1 MLLKNVPA
9 ILWKF
14 LLMVATV
21 LVHSS
26 VANAQHII
34 TTVAGGGPNNIPAL
48 QAGIGQPTSVF
59 KDSNGNLYFSALVTS
74 SVYKIDGNGTLTRVA
89 GIGGDGFS
97 GDGGPATAAH
107 LTLPSGVFVDQFGN
121 IYIADS
127 GNNRIRK
134 VVASTGVIQTIVG
147 TGTAGSGGDGG
158 PALSAELSGPSG
170 LFVDG
175 KGNIFIADS
184 QNNKIREVV
193 AATGIIQTVAGN
205 GVQGF
210 SGDGGPAT
218 SAALNLQSISI
229 LACGL
234 FVDGF
239 GNVFFPDTANN
250 RVRVVVAATG
260 NIQTVAGNG
269 TQGFGGDDGPATS
282 AELALPTGV
291 FVEGNGNMLI
301 ADSVNGRIR
310 EVFANTGG
318 IIQTG
323 GTINT
328 VAGNGD
334 GFSGDGGPATS
345 AGLLLPLGVFVD
357 GSGNIVIA
365 DSGDYRIREVAAATG
380 NIQTV
385 AGNGSPGFSGDGGP
399 ATSAGLLFPF
409 GVFVDG
415 SGNIFIVDSG
425 NDRIR
430 EVVAA
435 TGDIQTVAGN
445 GTPGFSGDGG
455 PATSASL
462 LSPFGV
468 FVDVNGNI
476 FIADSGNSRIREV
489 VADTGNIQT
498 VAGNGTA
505 GFSGDGGPALQA
517 ELNLPLSVYVDAKG
531 NIFLADSNGHRIR
544 EVVAATGNIQ
554 TVAGNGTPGFS
565 GDGGSATSAEL
576 NTPGGVFVDGSGNIF
591 VGDTGNARV
600 REIIAATGII
610 QTVAGNGTLGFS
622 GDGGPATSA
631 QLSTP
636 YGIFLDKTGNLF
648 ISDGGNSRVREVIA
662 GTGNIRTVVGNGTF
676 GFGGDGGPAIDAEIA
691 FVPGIWGD
699 PNGSLYLS
707 DLNNARIRKVT
718 GFVTGPPASIT
729 ATGGTPQ
736 TTVILA
742 AFPAPL
748 AATVTD
754 ADGNP
759 IAGATVTFVAPD
771 TGASGT
777 FANAADTA
785 ITNTAGLATS
795 AVFTANGTL
804 GSYTVTATTPGVS
817 GSAAF
822 NLTNTT
828 SGNPA
833 TLVVLPQPSTVG
845 LGATVQFFAQDASG
859 STVPVTWSV
868 SPATGAGT
876 ISASG
881 SYQAPT
887 SGSTS
892 QTVTLTATAIV
903 DSTKLKTVSFTLAA
917 NGLGACCNLPQ
928 QLTAAPGK
936 PGVTGVQL
944 NGVSP
949 SSTVP
954 FMLSCMGLPTGAG
967 CIFTLPNTSATTQVI
982 SGASPFAFCSVFVTG
997 PGTSTTGMISRFP
1010 RRASPSP
1017 QPPLYSVVM
1026 LFLGVTALLLR
1037 IWKSNETGHS
1047 GGLAFLTVALVCI
1060 SLGVLGACN
1069 GFSQSSVAPPSAQV
1083 TPSGTYQIQI
1093 LATPPAGSGFVQSR
1107 LIVPL
1112 TVP

>member
-1 MLLKNVPA
+1 MLKKLSVCVLLLSSSPA
-9 ILWKF
+9 
-14 LLMVATV
+14 VQG
-21 LVHSS
+21 
-26 VANAQHII
+26 QHII

-48 QAGIGQPTSVF
+48 QAGIGYPTSVF
-59 KDSNGNLYFSALVTS
+59 KDSNGNLYFSALLTS

-89 GIGGDGFS
+89 GIGGVGFS
-97 GDGGPATAAH
+97 GDGGPATASH
-107 LTLPSGVFVDQFGN
+107 LSLPSGVFVDQFGN

-134 VVASTGVIQTIVG
+134 VVASTGIIQTIVG

-205 GVQGF
+205 GTQGF

-218 SAALNLQSISI
+218 SAELNLQSISI
-229 LACGL
+229 VACDL

-239 GNVFFPDTANN
+239 GNVFFPDTAND

-269 TQGFGGDDGPATS
+269 TQGFGGDDGAATS

-291 FVEGNGNMLI
+291 FVEGNGNILI
-301 ADSVNGRIR
+301 ADSANGRIR
-310 EVFANTGG
+310 EVFPNTGG

-328 VAGNGD
+328 VAGNGS

-365 DSGDYRIREVAAATG
+365 DSGDYRIREVVAATG

-385 AGNGSPGFSGDGGP
+385 AGNGT
-399 ATSAGLLFPF
+399 A
-409 GVFVDG
+409 
-415 SGNIFIVDSG
+415 
-425 NDRIR
+425 
-430 EVVAA
+430 
-435 TGDIQTVAGN
+435 
-445 GTPGFSGDGG
+445 GFSGDGG

-468 FVDVNGNI
+468 FVDVSGNI
-476 FIADSGNSRIREV
+476 FIADSGNS
-489 VADTGNIQT
+489 
-498 VAGNGTA
+498 
-505 GFSGDGGPALQA
+505 S
-517 ELNLPLSVYVDAKG
+517 
-531 NIFLADSNGHRIR
+531 IR

-565 GDGGSATSAEL
+565 GDGGPALQAELNLPTGVYVDAKGNIFLADSNNHRIREVVAATGNIQTVAGTGTQGFSGDGGSATSAEL
-576 NTPGGVFVDGSGNIF
+576 NTPAGVFVDGSGNIF

-610 QTVAGNGTLGFS
+610 QTVAGNGTPGFS

-636 YGIFLDKTGNLF
+636 YSIFLDKTGNLF
-648 ISDGGNSRVREVIA
+648 ISDFGNSRVREVITA
-662 GTGNIRTVVGNGTF
+662 TGNIHTVVGNGTF
-676 GFGGDGGPAIDAEIA
+676 GFGGDGGLAIDAEIA
-691 FVPGIWGD
+691 FVTGIWGD
-699 PNGSLYLS
+699 QNGSLYLS
-707 DLNNARIRKVT
+707 DFDNARIRKVT
-718 GFVTGPPASIT
+718 GFVIGPPASIA

-748 AATVTD
+748 AATVAD

-759 IAGATVTFVAPD
+759 ISGATVTFAAPD

-777 FANAADTA
+777 FANAVDTA
-785 ITNTAGLATS
+785 ITNTAGVATS

-804 GSYTVTATTPGVS
+804 GSYTVTAATPGVS

-833 TLVVLPQPSTVG
+833 TLVVLPQPNTVG
-845 LGATVQFFAQDASG
+845 LGATVQFFPQDASG

-892 QTVTLTATAIV
+892 QTITLTATAIV
-903 DSTKLKTVSFTLAA
+903 DSTKQKSVSFTLAS
-917 NGLGACCNLPQ
+917 NGLSACCQLPQ
-928 QLTAAPGK
+928 QLTVSAGGTSTP
-936 PGVTGVQL
+936 TGVQL
-944 NGVSP
+944 NGAPVSTA
-949 SSTVP
+949 SAVP
-954 FMLSCMGLPTGAG
+954 FALSCVGLPAGAG
-967 CIFTLPNTSATTQVI
+967 CIFTLPHSSTTIQTI
-982 SGASPFAFCSVFVTG
+982 SGVSPAAFCYVF
-997 PGTSTTGMISRFP
+997 TTGSGGATAGMTSHFSPKRPPFP
-1010 RRASPSP
+1010 I
-1017 QPPLYSVVM
+1017 PPFY
-1026 LFLGVTALLLR
+1026 GVIILCIGVLALLLR
-1037 IWKSNETGHS
+1037 ISMGNQTDKSR
-1047 GGLAFLTVALVCI
+1047 GLAFATVAIVCI
-1060 SLGVLGACN
+1060 SVGMLGACN
-1069 GFSQSSVAPPSAQV
+1069 GFSKANVAPPTAQV
-1083 TPSGTYQIQI
+1083 TPAGTYHIQI
-1093 LATPPAGSGFVQSR
+1093 LATPPPGSGFVQNQ

-1112 TVP
+1112 TVN